1 LLPGVRPTGPNQV
14 WVADLTYL
22 RLERDYAYLAV
33 ILDGWSRRVVG
44 YAVSHLLDARLPLAA
59 LEAALES
66 RRPAPGLI
74 HHSDRGVQYASRLYR
89 ERLAE
94 AGLRG
99 SMSRTGNPYDNAQVE
114 SFMKTVKHEELYLR
128 EYATMQDIVERLPRF
143 LEEVYNRRRLHSALG
158 YLPPEEY
165 EALHAETAA

>member
-1 LLPGVRPTGPNQV
+1 L
-14 WVADLTYL
+14 
-22 RLERDYAYLAV
+22 
-33 ILDGWSRRVVG
+33 
-44 YAVSHLLDARLPLAA
+44 
-59 LEAALES
+59 
-66 RRPAPGLI
+66 RRPI
-74 HHSDRGVQYASRLYR
+74 EFTQYASRLYR